1 MILINVADPLKAIR
15 KSLKDMSQN
24 FARKVILGLNLPI
37 TYSKAE
43 GDELLGPFRP
53 GIDTFK
59 INQPENP
66 FQSYDVAK
74 NL

>member
-53 GIDTFK
+53 VIE
-59 INQPENP
+59 P
-66 FQSYDVAK
+66 
-74 NL
+74 